1 MDIEKGEMCWKDG
14 IVTSRAP
21 TQERLPTSVQEGDAE
36 VICDIES
43 RWSIKN
49 LTEFENMPGV
59 KRKRRKVMGM
69 MPVGKEVWRMKLNLF
84 VWVRTRELQFDIKF
98 ADQIIGTRFVPVR
111 FIFGRSQSEAEAN
124 EENGGVVAAVD
135 FCQKSVPSQPLI
147 AK

>member
-1 MDIEKGEMCWKDG
+1 MRWKDA

-59 KRKRRKVMGM
+59 KRKRRKLMGM
-69 MPVGKEVWRMKLNLF
+69 AVGKEFWRVELNLF
-84 VWVRTRELQFDIKF
+84 VWVRTTELQFDIKF
-98 ADQIIGTRFVPVR
+98 ANQIIGTRFVPVR

-124 EENGGVVAAVD
+124 EEDGGGSGSGE
-135 FCQKSVPSQPLI
+135 FLPEESVPSQPPLI